1 MSAELGAGMSIAWI
15 ASPEQ
20 SSNSSVIKVNTEFKM
35 NPRINTF
42 TTKKRASP
50 FRIL

>member
-20 SSNSSVIKVNTEFKM
+20 SSNSNVIKVKTEFKI
-35 NPRINTF
+35 NPKMSTF